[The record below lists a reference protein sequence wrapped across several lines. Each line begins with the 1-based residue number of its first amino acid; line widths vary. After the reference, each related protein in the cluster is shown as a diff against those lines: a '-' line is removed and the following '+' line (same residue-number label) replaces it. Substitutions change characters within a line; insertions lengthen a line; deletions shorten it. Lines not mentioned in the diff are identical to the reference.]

1 MKKRLLFLISVIVFM
16 LPLCVRA
23 DSSVSVNVSCNS
35 ALVGGVATCTVSA
48 TPTAGLTAIEGTIS
62 MSGNAASYDSI
73 QNGSFT
79 SMDLTA
85 SSFSLLGNASSS
97 VSLFTVKFK
106 GVVAGSTTLTVRV
119 NKISDGNYAE
129 VPLNVTGS
137 GKVTITAPA
146 TQEPTTQTPQ
156 TRPSGNTV
164 SQTFTPQTTQPT
176 TVSIVQEV
184 NNLYLTSLTVDGFEV
199 KEEEGIYYCTVDET
213 TEKVIVSATAPEG
226 IMIAGVG
233 ERDIS
238 IGKNMVTITLN
249 DGSGGISNRS
259 LVIIRPDGRNTNT
272 LLESLNVVDYKID
285 FNPNIFEYEITV
297 PYDTKEV
304 YVVATAQNQDC
315 VVTGDGFVIIDG
327 KDSKAY
333 VKVLYGDLTSSTYT
347 IKFKKSYASLIPI
360 IALSAGV
367 AGMGIGMLIL
377 GIKLRKKKLLLAN
390 EELAEKA
397 NKERLLRSVEPQLSL
412 NGKDTLGVGSRV
424 VQPTVIESK
433 VVSSR
438 PSLDNGMVPPKQL
451 GNDGIHPQ
459 VRVVNTNEE
468 EDEPKV
474 VKRVVIK
481 HETR

>member
-35 ALVGGVATCTVSA
+35 TLVGGVATCTVSA

-164 SQTFTPQTTQPT
+164 S
-176 TVSIVQEV
+176 
-184 NNLYLTSLTVDGFEV
+184 
-199 KEEEGIYYCTVDET
+199 
-213 TEKVIVSATAPEG
+213 
-226 IMIAGVG
+226 
-233 ERDIS
+233 
-238 IGKNMVTITLN
+238 
-249 DGSGGISNRS
+249 
-259 LVIIRPDGRNTNT
+259 
-272 LLESLNVVDYKID
+272 
-285 FNPNIFEYEITV
+285 
-297 PYDTKEV
+297 
-304 YVVATAQNQDC
+304 
-315 VVTGDGFVIIDG
+315 
-327 KDSKAY
+327 
-333 VKVLYGDLTSSTYT
+333 
-347 IKFKKSYASLIPI
+347 
-360 IALSAGV
+360 
-367 AGMGIGMLIL
+367 
-377 GIKLRKKKLLLAN
+377 
-390 EELAEKA
+390 
-397 NKERLLRSVEPQLSL
+397 
-412 NGKDTLGVGSRV
+412 
-424 VQPTVIESK
+424 
-433 VVSSR
+433 
-438 PSLDNGMVPPKQL
+438 
-451 GNDGIHPQ
+451 
-459 VRVVNTNEE
+459 
-468 EDEPKV
+468 
-474 VKRVVIK
+474 
-481 HETR
+481 